1 MSPAGRHSYS
11 RRRCGAGSATVERD
25 GQMDGRTVRQTDRR
39 RTDRIAISL
48 SCVSM
53 LMRDKNHSILV
64 KLLHFISPQLAARKT
79 NTQYSRQT

>member
-39 RTDRIAISL
+39 TTDGQNCYIIIVRQYA
-48 SCVSM
+48 
-53 LMRDKNHSILV
+53 D
-64 KLLHFISPQLAARKT
+64 AR
-79 NTQYSRQT
+79 